1 MVGDLL
7 TQQRLNWLNQKQ
19 AAFETPA
26 FIAGDPISVPHQFTK
41 KQDIEIAGFFAA
53 TLAWGQRTTIIRS
66 TQAILQAMD
75 NAPHDFLLHHAPTDL
90 KRFLLLKHRTFN
102 ATDLLYFID
111 RLSVHYKQYPS
122 LETAFQVPT
131 NQQPT
136 MEDRLRAFHDWF
148 FVGDYPER
156 TRKHIATP
164 ARGSA
169 CKRLNMFLRWM
180 VRSSNKGV
188 DFGLWH
194 SISPAE
200 LVCPLDVHVGR
211 VALRLQLISQNKA
224 DWKTAM
230 QLTEALRTFDPNDP
244 VKYDYALFALGAE
257 ERFK

>member
-1 MVGDLL
+1 MKSA
-7 TQQRLNWLNQKQ
+7 TTFQQRLRWLNEKQ
-19 AAFETPA
+19 REYESPA
-26 FIAGDPISVPHQFTK
+26 FIAGDPISVPHQYSK

-75 NAPHDFLLHHAPTDL
+75 NAPHDFLQHHQQSDL

-102 ATDLLYFID
+102 ATDLLYFIE
-111 RLSVHYKQYPS
+111 RLSTHYKQHAS
-122 LETAFQVPT
+122 LESAFHVQGIKHPSMEERLSAFQ
-131 NQQPT
+131 
-136 MEDRLRAFHDWF
+136 DWF
-148 FVGDYPER
+148 FIGDYPER
-156 TRKHIATP
+156 TRKHVATP

-180 VRSSNKGV
+180 VRSSAKGV

-194 SISPAE
+194 SILPAH

-211 VALRLQLISQNKA
+211 VAHRLQLIPHNKA
-224 DWKTAM
+224 DWKTALL
-230 QLTEALRTFDPNDP
+230 LTEALRTLDPTDP

>member
-1 MVGDLL
+1 MAEISFFE
-7 TQQRLNWLNQKQ
+7 QRLAWLNRKQ
-19 AAFETPA
+19 AEYETPA
-26 FIAGDPISVPHQFTK
+26 FIPGDPISVPHQFTQ

-75 NAPHDFLLHHAPTDL
+75 NAPYDFMLHHTDTDL
-90 KRFLLLKHRTFN
+90 KRFLHLKHRTFN
-102 ATDLLYFID
+102 ATDLLYFIE
-111 RLSVHYKQYPS
+111 RLSAHYKKESS
-122 LETAFQVPT
+122 LESAFRVKGNKHPS
-131 NQQPT
+131 
-136 MEDRLRAFHDWF
+136 MEDRLRAFQDWF

-156 TRKHIATP
+156 TRKHVATP

-180 VRSSNKGV
+180 VRSSAKGV
-188 DFGLWH
+188 DFGLWQ
-194 SISPAE
+194 SISPAD

-211 VALRLQLISQNKA
+211 VAHRLQFIPNNKA

-230 QLTEALRTFDPNDP
+230 LLTEALRTLDPTDP